1 MVSAPGEI
9 RQKPTPSGSRPTTNG
24 RPPFALVPLLPGGGP
39 ALQALRAGEIEPQD
53 FAVLDALRQAF
64 EWKGGRCWAE
74 WVDLATATGMPEEL
88 VKPATERLMQA
99 QLLAVGRDADYRRWW
114 FWVLHP
120 SLVSDGRT
128 TQQAERMRWAQW
140 EQLLAAG
147 DRPDAPVTGTR
158 PRRLRELARERA
170 AKQAARAAFV

>member
-1 MVSAPGEI
+1 MRAPGEI
-9 RQKPTPSGSRPTTNG
+9 RQKPSPSGSRPTTNG

-39 ALQALRAGEIEPQD
+39 ALQALRTGEIEPHD
-53 FAVLDALRQAF
+53 FAVLDALRQSF

-74 WVDLATATGMPEEL
+74 WPDLAAATGMPEES
-88 VKPATERLMQA
+88 VRSATERLMQA
-99 QLLAVGRDADYRRWW
+99 QLLAVGRDADRPRWW

-120 SLVSDGRT
+120 WLVSDGRT

-147 DRPDAPVTGTR
+147 GRPDDRVSGTR
-158 PRRLRELARERA
+158 RRRLGELSRE
-170 AKQAARAAFV
+170 QAARAAAA